1 MKTSPESDFEQ
12 LMPSRVK
19 LDFVE
24 PVAVTVERPKL
35 RGELVGIETELHGL
49 RLAEPGTEFSQFAF
63 GPACAFAAHRLAQ
76 CGVAREHIVRLKRRR
91 LVLHLEHRP
100 VNSRQATAAGPIEI

>member
-12 LMPSRVK
+12 CMPSGVK
-19 LDFVE
+19 PHFVE

-49 RLAEPGTEFSQFAF
+49 RLAEPGTEFSQVAF
-63 GPACAFAAHRLAQ
+63 GPACAVAEPPLAP
-76 CGVAREHIVRLKRRR
+76 CVVAREHIVRLKRRR

-100 VNSRQATAAGPIEI
+100 